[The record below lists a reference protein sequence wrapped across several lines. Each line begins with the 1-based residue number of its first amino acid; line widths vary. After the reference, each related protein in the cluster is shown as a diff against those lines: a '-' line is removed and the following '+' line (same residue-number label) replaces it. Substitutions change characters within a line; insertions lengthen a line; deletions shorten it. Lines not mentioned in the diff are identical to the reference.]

1 MVFNSLEFVV
11 FFAAVYA
18 LYRVLPHRP
27 QNWLLLVASYYFYAA
42 WDWRFLSLLIGS
54 TVVDYSVA
62 LYLGRRH
69 DDAHRRRVLW
79 ISIAF
84 NLGVLGFFKYYGF
97 FAENLRVL
105 LDTAG
110 IGVSLPTLQVVLPIG
125 ISFYTFMT
133 LSYVIDVYRREI
145 APTRDLLDFAVFV
158 AFFPHLVAGP
168 ILRASSLIPQIAHP
182 RRPTR
187 AQMSDGAWL
196 VGWGLV
202 KKVLVAD
209 NLARIADAVFANPAP
224 SALEVLV
231 GVYAFAFQ
239 IYGDFSGYTDIARGI
254 SKWMG
259 IELNLN
265 FLFPYFV
272 RSPQA
277 FWKHWH
283 ISLSTWLR
291 DYLYVPLG
299 GNRGSRAR
307 TYRNLMITMIL
318 GGLWHGAAWPF
329 VIWGVYQGA
338 LLVVYRWAG
347 ERWQG
352 ARWIAALD
360 GPAGRI
366 LGWAVMFHLTCY
378 GWLIFR
384 ADSASTIGRMTAALG
399 RWDGSVPATLALEWL
414 FYSAPLLLVH
424 GYEAWRRDLHA
435 VPSLPLLPRYVT
447 VVGLAYLTL
456 LFGEFGGSQF
466 IYFQF

>member
-11 FFAAVYA
+11 FFAVVYA

-62 LYLGRRH
+62 LYLGRPH
-69 DDAHRRRVLW
+69 DDARRRRVLW

-97 FAENLRVL
+97 FADNLGAL
-105 LDTAG
+105 LESAG
-110 IGVSLPTLQVVLPIG
+110 LGVSLPALRVVLPIG

-145 APTRDLLDFAVFV
+145 PPTRDLLDFAVFV

-168 ILRASSLIPQIAHP
+168 ILRASSLIPQIARP

-187 AQMSDGAWL
+187 EQMSDGAWL

-277 FWKHWH
+277 FWRHWH

-307 TYRNLMITMIL
+307 TYRNLMITMVL

-352 ARWIAALD
+352 AGWMAALD
-360 GPAGRI
+360 GPAGR
-366 LGWAVMFHLTCY
+366 LVGWAVMFHLTCY

-384 ADSASTIGRMTAALG
+384 AGSTSTIARLTTALG
-399 RWDGSVPATLALEWL
+399 RWDAPFPATLALEWL
-414 FYSAPLLLVH
+414 FYSTPLLLVH
-424 GYEAWRRDLHA
+424 GFEAWRRDPYA

-447 VVGLAYLTL
+447 VVGLAYMML